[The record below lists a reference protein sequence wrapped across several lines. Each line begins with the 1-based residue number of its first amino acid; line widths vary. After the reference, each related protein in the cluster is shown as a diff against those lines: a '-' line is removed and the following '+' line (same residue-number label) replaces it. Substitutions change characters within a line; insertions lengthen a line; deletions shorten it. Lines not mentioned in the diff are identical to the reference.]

1 MSVCTYMYLC
11 SQVVVISKIF
21 ISVCKQS
28 VLELF
33 GSRIWCLL
41 SIYHSFLFAIEM
53 CKFTE
58 MEQKRQEV
66 HLSKSLR
73 GSRWLQGQ
81 DLHLVSLSL
90 ISHTSAKDCSV

>member
-1 MSVCTYMYLC
+1 MSLCTYMYLC
-11 SQVVVISKIF
+11 SQVVVIRFSF
-21 ISVCKQS
+21 QS
-28 VLELF
+28 ANRVLELF
-33 GSRIWCLL
+33 GSCIWCLL